1 MRQRTLGAGLQ
12 VSAAVPRMIT
22 VVQSENSLWW
32 RRPEAL
38 VAGPADELGRLPVP
52 PTRHPDQ
59 VWSRLRP
66 GQARQRR
73 AGAGRQS

>member
-38 VAGPADELGRLPVP
+38 VAV
-52 PTRHPDQ
+52 T
-59 VWSRLRP
+59 
-66 GQARQRR
+66 
-73 AGAGRQS
+73 GANPHR

>member
-1 MRQRTLGAGLQ
+1 MRQRTLGTDLQ

-38 VAGPADELGRLPVP
+38 VAVTGANP
-52 PTRHPDQ
+52 H
-59 VWSRLRP
+59 
-66 GQARQRR
+66 RQHRR
-73 AGAGRQS
+73 FR